1 MATSTVSVGLPTF
14 SGTGSVSRFI
24 ADFKTFST
32 LQDWDVGKQ
41 ASLMPLCLSGIARD
55 AYDAL
60 PVSCKKDVKDVF
72 ERLKVIFPSV
82 SIVEAQVR
90 LRSLKFKTGDNLDSF
105 IVQLKGLVSRAFPGT
120 EGDELLFNYF
130 LQSLPT
136 EYQQAL
142 VSEGIQSFELAVG
155 KIRNIACAARLA
167 ADAQPSVRQVSAE
180 PDSLYQSVQELKA
193 KLARLE
199 QSRYAPP
206 YGGQMS
212 GRGRVCF
219 CCGMAGH
226 LQSACRRRH
235 LPCHS
240 CGKVGHLARVCVQ
253 PVNPQRAGM
262 APDPR
267 PEQRQPHALGM
278 RGPVPQWGVRPPSL
292 GQQPRTVGPP
302 AMMASPPPP
311 RPARGSSA

>member
-1 MATSTVSVGLPTF
+1 MAASSISVGLPSF

-24 ADFKTFST
+24 DDFKTFST
-32 LQDWDVGKQ
+32 LQEWGVEKQ
-41 ASLMPLCLSGIARD
+41 ASLLPLCLSGIARD

-60 PVSCKKDVKDVF
+60 PASCKQDVAAVF
-72 ERLKVIFPSV
+72 ERLKVAFPSI

-90 LRSLKFKTGDNLDSF
+90 LRSLKFKTGDNLDTF
-105 IVQLKGLVSRAFPGT
+105 IVQIKGLVSRAFPGT
-120 EGDELLFNYF
+120 NGDELLFNYF

-136 EYQQAL
+136 EYQQVL
-142 VSEGIQSFELAVG
+142 VSEGIQSFEIAVG
-155 KIRNIACAARLA
+155 KIRNISCAARLA
-167 ADAQPSVRQVSAE
+167 ADAQPAVRQVAAE
-180 PDSLYQSVQELKA
+180 SDSLYQSVQELKA

-199 QSRYAPP
+199 QARYAPP
-206 YGGQMS
+206 YGGQTP

-219 CCGMAGH
+219 CCGRAGH
-226 LQSACRRRH
+226 VQSACRRRH

-240 CGKVGHLARVCVQ
+240 CGKVGHLARVCVE

-267 PEQRQPHALGM
+267 PELRQPLVPGV

-292 GQQPRTVGPP
+292 GQQPRAVGPP
-302 AMMASPPPP
+302 AMMAHPPPT